1 MFDFVFDKQ
10 KQHLC
15 VCGASGS
22 GKSLYVQN
30 ILNQQIENG
39 YVNKEDIHVF
49 IPSSNNENFN
59 EYNKYSD
66 FKSVFPRLW
75 DTYSKSEKSC
85 IIIFDDFNDDKSVVN
100 MRHEDDLILKLFN
113 QGRKFLITAIVIGH
127 NPSLSLGTNI
137 KQSVYYFAYFPN
149 NNKSTYKYIADN
161 FLSGDVE
168 NLKEKCREVQ
178 QLGEH
183 GVVIIDRRSNVVVD
197 ENLLESD
204 ENNRQTQNVALDTLS
219 SAQGALNLDFND
231 LMNNSIQPLVNSTGN
246 TGMRKENNYGVN
258 SNIVNNGQWV
268 DNSQINIQNKNIEYN
283 NLLMQEKNM
292 HNIRITQIAHKREEE
307 IESYKY
313 EIRTLMSKVPHSL
326 EDKNKLV
333 FLLRNV
339 AKKNASTINITNY
352 HKYGKAYIKK
362 HFNEEVGYD
371 IKKNNLLQI
380 ANVYTSGNSMD
391 LVNFGVQNA
400 VSLVNEDT
408 ITKGLD
414 YGKKAM
420 DWLLVRK

>member
-22 GKSLYVQN
+22 GKSVYVEK
-30 ILNQQIENG
+30 ILNQQIEKG
-39 YVNKEDIHVF
+39 YVDKDDIHVF

-59 EYNKYSD
+59 DYNRYSD
-66 FKSVFPRLW
+66 FKNIFPRLW
-75 DTYSKSEKSC
+75 DKYSKSEKSC

-100 MRHEDDLILKLFN
+100 MRHEDELILKLFN

-168 NLKEKCREVQ
+168 GLKEKCREVQ

-197 ENLLESD
+197 ENLLEQNRNLAL
-204 ENNRQTQNVALDTLS
+204 ENINDMDFS
-219 SAQGALNLDFND
+219 GA
-231 LMNNSIQPLVNSTGN
+231 SGPLVSGGQM

-258 SNIVNNGQWV
+258 SNIVNNGQYY

-283 NLLMQEKNM
+283 NLLLQEKNM
-292 HNIRITQIAHKREEE
+292 HNIKITQLNHKREEE
-307 IESYKY
+307 KESYKY

-326 EDKNKLV
+326 EDKNRLV

-400 VSLVNEDT
+400 VSLVNEET

-420 DWLLVRK
+420 DWFLVRR

>member
-15 VCGASGS
+15 VCGSTGS
-22 GKSLYVQN
+22 GKSVYVEK
-30 ILNQQIENG
+30 ILNQQIEKG
-39 YVNKEDIHVF
+39 YVLKEDIHVF
-49 IPSSNNENFN
+49 IPSSNNENFSQ
-59 EYNKYSD
+59 YNKYSD
-66 FKSVFPRLW
+66 FKNIFPRLW

-161 FLSGDVE
+161 FLSGDIE
-168 NLKEKCREVQ
+168 GLKEKCREVQ

-183 GVVIIDRRSNVVVD
+183 GVVIIDRRSNVIID
-197 ENLLESD
+197 ENKLED
-204 ENNRQTQNVALDTLS
+204 NEN
-219 SAQGALNLDFND
+219 GNLVLENINFSN
-231 LMNNSIQPLVNSTGN
+231 MGMPNISGGQM

-258 SNIVNNGQWV
+258 SNIVNNGQYY

-283 NLLMQEKNM
+283 NLLLQEKNM
-292 HNIRITQIAHKREEE
+292 HNIRITQLNHKREEDKE
-307 IESYKY
+307 TYKY

-326 EDKNKLV
+326 EDKNRLV

-339 AKKNASTINITNY
+339 AKKNASIINITNY
-352 HKYGKAYIKK
+352 HIYGKAYIKK

-380 ANVYTSGNSMD
+380 ANVYTTGNSMD
-391 LVNFGVQNA
+391 LVNFGIQNA

-408 ITKGLD
+408 ITKSLD
-414 YGKKAM
+414 YGKKAV

>member
-15 VCGASGS
+15 VCGSTGS
-22 GKSLYVQN
+22 GKSVYVEK
-30 ILNQQIENG
+30 ILNQQIEKG
-39 YVNKEDIHVF
+39 YVLKEDIHVF
-49 IPSSNNENFN
+49 IPSSNNENFSQ
-59 EYNKYSD
+59 YNKYSD
-66 FKSVFPRLW
+66 FKNVFPRLW

-168 NLKEKCREVQ
+168 GLKEKCREVQ

-183 GVVIIDRRSNVVVD
+183 GVVIIDRRSNVIID
-197 ENLLESD
+197 ENKIDSNE
-204 ENNRQTQNVALDTLS
+204 TLS
-219 SAQGALNLDFND
+219 SAQGALNGNLALENIDFSN
-231 LMNNSIQPLVNSTGN
+231 MGVPNTAISSGGQM
-246 TGMRKENNYGVN
+246 TGMQKENNYGVN
-258 SNIVNNGQWV
+258 SNIVNNGQYY

-292 HNIRITQIAHKREEE
+292 HNIRITQIEHKREEE
-307 IESYKY
+307 KESYKY

-326 EDKNKLV
+326 EDKNRLV

-352 HKYGKAYIKK
+352 HKYGKSYIKK

>member
-15 VCGASGS
+15 VCGSTGS
-22 GKSLYVQN
+22 GKSVYVEK
-30 ILNQQIENG
+30 ILNQQIEKG
-39 YVNKEDIHVF
+39 YVLKEDIHVF
-49 IPSSNNENFN
+49 IPSSNNENFSQ
-59 EYNKYSD
+59 YNKYSD
-66 FKSVFPRLW
+66 FKNVFPRLW

-183 GVVIIDRRSNVVVD
+183 GVVIIDRRSNVVID
-197 ENLLESD
+197 ENQLESNN
-204 ENNRQTQNVALDTLS
+204 ENGTRS
-219 SAQGALNLDFND
+219 SAQGASNLALENIDFSN
-231 LMNNSIQPLVNSTGN
+231 MGIPNTAISSGGQM
-246 TGMRKENNYGVN
+246 TGMRKDNNYGVN
-258 SNIVNNGQWV
+258 SNIVNNGQYY

-292 HNIRITQIAHKREEE
+292 HNIRITQLNHKREEDK
-307 IESYKY
+307 ESYKY

-326 EDKNKLV
+326 EDKNRLV

-339 AKKNASTINITNY
+339 AKKNASDINITNY

-362 HFNEEVGYD
+362 HFNEEIGYD

-380 ANVYTSGNSMD
+380 ANVYTTGNKSD
-391 LVNFGVQNA
+391 LLNYGIQNA
-400 VSLVNEDT
+400 VGYVNENT
-408 ITKGLD
+408 ITNAVD
-414 YGKKAM
+414 YGKKAL
-420 DWLLVRK
+420 DWFLVRK

>member
-100 MRHEDDLILKLFN
+100 MRHEDDLVLKLFN

-168 NLKEKCREVQ
+168 GLKEKCREVQ

-183 GVVIIDRRSNVVVD
+183 GVVIIDRRSNVIID
-197 ENLLESD
+197 DNQLD
-204 ENNRQTQNVALDTLS
+204 ENNENGNLALENINFS
-219 SAQGALNLDFND
+219 NMGMPNISGGQ
-231 LMNNSIQPLVNSTGN
+231 M

-292 HNIRITQIAHKREEE
+292 HNIRITQIEHKREEE
-307 IESYKY
+307 KESYKY

-326 EDKNKLV
+326 EDKNRLV

-352 HKYGKAYIKK
+352 HKYGKKYIKQY
-362 HFNEEVGYD
+362 FNEEVGYD

-400 VSLVNEDT
+400 VSLVNEET

>member
-1 MFDFVFDKQ
+1 
-10 KQHLC
+10 
-15 VCGASGS
+15 
-22 GKSLYVQN
+22 
-30 ILNQQIENG
+30 
-39 YVNKEDIHVF
+39 
-49 IPSSNNENFN
+49 
-59 EYNKYSD
+59 
-66 FKSVFPRLW
+66 
-75 DTYSKSEKSC
+75 
-85 IIIFDDFNDDKSVVN
+85 
-100 MRHEDDLILKLFN
+100 MRHEDDLVLKLFN

-168 NLKEKCREVQ
+168 GLTEKCREVQ

-183 GVVIIDRRSNVVVD
+183 GVVIIDRRSNVIID
-197 ENLLESD
+197 ENKLEED
-204 ENNRQTQNVALDTLS
+204 NETLS
-219 SAQGALNLDFND
+219 SAQGALN
-231 LMNNSIQPLVNSTGN
+231 GN
-246 TGMRKENNYGVN
+246 LALENINFSNMGIPNTAMRKENNYGVN

-283 NLLMQEKNM
+283 NLLLQEKNM
-292 HNIRITQIAHKREEE
+292 HNIKITQLNHKREEE
-307 IESYKY
+307 KESYKY

-326 EDKNKLV
+326 EDKNRLV

-420 DWLLVRK
+420 DWFLVRR

>member
-15 VCGASGS
+15 VCGSTGS
-22 GKSLYVQN
+22 GKSVYVEK
-30 ILNQQIENG
+30 ILNQQIEKG
-39 YVNKEDIHVF
+39 YVLKEDIHVF
-49 IPSSNNENFN
+49 IPSSNNENFSQ
-59 EYNKYSD
+59 YNKYSD
-66 FKSVFPRLW
+66 FKNVFPRLW

-197 ENLLESD
+197 ENKLEE
-204 ENNRQTQNVALDTLS
+204 EN
-219 SAQGALNLDFND
+219 LNLSLDNLNLND
-231 LMNNSIQPLVNSTGN
+231 VNLPLINGGQR
-246 TGMRKENNYGVN
+246 TGMTKANNYGV
-258 SNIVNNGQWV
+258 SNNVVNNGQWV
-268 DNSQINIQNKNIEYN
+268 DNSQINIHNQNIEYN

-292 HNIRITQIAHKREEE
+292 HNIRITQLNHKREEE
-307 IESYKY
+307 KESYKY
-313 EIRTLMSKVPHSL
+313 EIRTLMSKIPHSL
-326 EDKNKLV
+326 EDKNRLV

-339 AKKNASTINITNY
+339 AKKNASDINITNY
-352 HKYGKAYIKK
+352 NKYGKKFIKIY
-362 HFNEEVGYD
+362 FNEEVGYD

-380 ANVYTSGNSMD
+380 ANVYATGNNMD
-391 LVNFGVQNA
+391 LVNYGVQNA
-400 VSLVNEDT
+400 VSLVSENT
-408 ITKGLD
+408 ITNAVE
-414 YGKKAM
+414 YGKKAI